1 VRIYKGYIVSTVKFS
16 ALVVGT
22 ALVLHGVCSAQTTR
36 LGAGLV
42 DAPMAQPLD
51 FRVGSLRPMDSPD
64 PLTDGGIRTA
74 PSPSPSMQNLT
85 MPMVTRGKDYHVNP
99 NDLIEVEIFE
109 MENLRRTVRV
119 NADGAISLPLIGQV
133 RVGGLTSQEI
143 EARITER
150 YSERY
155 LQNPQVSVF
164 IKEFTPDR
172 ITIEG
177 AVGHPGIF
185 PMTGRLTLLRAL
197 AMAGGFGSI
206 ANTSQVMVYR
216 ANDHQERQSA
226 VYDIE
231 KIRAGKAEDPPIQGD
246 DLIVVQRDSTR
257 VLLKDSLL
265 RDVIDSVNPFS
276 ILVPR

>member
-22 ALVLHGVCSAQTTR
+22 ALVLHGVCSAQTPL
-36 LGAGLV
+36 LGP
-42 DAPMAQPLD
+42 DAVASRTPQPLD
-51 FRVGSLRPMDSPD
+51 YRIGSLRPTDSQD

-74 PSPSPSMQNLT
+74 PSLPTLALPIATL
-85 MPMVTRGKDYHVNP
+85 GKDYRISP

-109 MENLRRTVRV
+109 MENLKRTVRV
-119 NADGAISLPLIGQV
+119 NAAGAISLPLIGQV
-133 RVGGLTSQEI
+133 QVGGMTPQEI
-143 EARITER
+143 EHRIAER
-150 YSERY
+150 YSEKY
-155 LQNPQVSVF
+155 LQNPQVSIFV
-164 IKEFTPDR
+164 KEFTTDR

-177 AVGHPGIF
+177 AVGRPGIF
-185 PMTGRLTLLRAL
+185 PLTGRLTLLRAL
-197 AMAGGFGSI
+197 AMAGGFGPI
-206 ANTSQVMVYR
+206 ADTSKVMVYR
-216 ANDHQERQSA
+216 VNDKQVRESA

-231 KIRAGKAEDPPIQGD
+231 KIRAGKSDDPPIQGD

-257 VLLKDSLL
+257 VLLKDSLF